1 MEDVEDLFVDGEA
14 WVVAAVAVK
23 EDDDEVLKEVND
35 VEREMVLLAVV
46 EDAADVAVWVSV
58 FVMIE

>member
-23 EDDDEVLKEVND
+23 EDDGEVLKEVND